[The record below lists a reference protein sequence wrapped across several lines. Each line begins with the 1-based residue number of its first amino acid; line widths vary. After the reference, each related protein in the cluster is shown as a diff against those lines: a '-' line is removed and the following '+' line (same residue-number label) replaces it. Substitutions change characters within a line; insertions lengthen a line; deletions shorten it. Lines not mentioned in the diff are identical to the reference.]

1 MDKPTLIRHL
11 DAVAERD
18 PQVADGLSLVGYP
31 EPRLTDHGFATLMN
45 IIISQQISRDAATAI
60 RTRVDALYPDGD
72 ARSFL
77 TLSDEDLKGAGLS
90 RPKIV
95 YARGLATA
103 IADGSLN
110 LTAVAEMP
118 DDEAVAAIV
127 ALKGF
132 GRWSAEIYCMF
143 ALRREDMFPG
153 EDIALQ
159 EAMRRLKGLE
169 TRPTAKQARALAE
182 SWSPWRTAMS
192 VFLWHYYR
200 GAPQS

>member
-18 PQVADGLSLVGYP
+18 PQVADGLALVGYP
-31 EPRLTDHGFATLMN
+31 EPRLTDHGFVTLMN

>member
-18 PQVADGLSLVGYP
+18 PQVADGLALVGYP

-169 TRPTAKQARALAE
+169 TRPTAKQARELAE